1 MLKFTFLLVVPMT
14 VVFVDP
20 FGRPIE
26 TRLYG
31 SLISCM
37 SLGLGAKIIKRDSFG
52 FASIGDGQSVRDGPF
67 TPVGDESLA
76 SMWD

>member
-1 MLKFTFLLVVPMT
+1 MT

-31 SLISCM
+31 SLRG
-37 SLGLGAKIIKRDSFG
+37 GLGAKIIKRDSFG
-52 FASIGDGQSVRDGPF
+52 FASIGDGQSVRDGRF